1 MSKLISMYETLDKT
15 ELSYSGGPEKTLS
28 FDVAVV
34 GGGGS
39 GVAAAVRAAQKGAK
53 VVLIEKMEKLGGN
66 SYFAGGLLSTTSKY
80 QKKLGMPD
88 KTEHY
93 IKTNFQKH
101 GYTLN
106 PGLIRRFIGNT
117 GTFYEWIA
125 DLGFDTEN
133 TRYVMDAVV
142 MIKDRKDPGILN
154 HPAYGPGSIG
164 STFVDLM
171 ASKLTELGVTVLT
184 STKVLELLMDDG
196 NITGVLARGMDAD
209 YRISAKAVVL
219 STGGFGGNV
228 EMLRK
233 YLPQYFSSDH
243 YFSHY
248 CLLSTTGD
256 GITMAEKVGAEI
268 GENISVGVEAM
279 CHIPGSYSIQCL
291 CKSPKTIIVNG
302 NGTRF
307 IAEDDTGK
315 GTFAMD
321 QQPEGIAYYLFTEE
335 KLKDTF
341 ADGLKKINFGD
352 REPSWEELLGDIQ
365 KEIGEGKILCGESL
379 SELAAQI
386 GCSAETLANTV
397 NVYGAYIEK
406 GHDDEL
412 LKDPEHLVSLGGGK
426 WYAAKLYRKFDVTM
440 GGVSINEN
448 LQVIRPDQTVIPG
461 LYATGDTASGW
472 MGKDYGPLFSS
483 FAWAMNSGYMAGEEA
498 AAFAK

>member
-1 MSKLISMYETLDKT
+1 MSKLISMYETLDKP
-15 ELSYSGGPEKTLS
+15 ELSYPGGEKINLS
-28 FDVAVV
+28 CDVVVV

-39 GVAAAVRAAQKGAK
+39 GVAAAVRAVQQGAK

-66 SYFAGGLLSTTSKY
+66 SYFAGGLLSTTSTF
-80 QKKLGMPD
+80 QREHGLPD

-106 PGLIRRFIGNT
+106 PKLIRRFIENT
-117 GTFYEWIA
+117 GTFYEWAA

-164 STFVDLM
+164 STLVDLM
-171 ASKLTELGVTVLT
+171 ASQHEKLGVTVLT
-184 STKVLELLMDDG
+184 STKVMELKIDHG
-196 NITGVLARGMDAD
+196 AVSGVIARGAETE
-209 YRISAKAVVL
+209 YHISSKAVIL
-219 STGGFGGNV
+219 STGGFGGNM
-228 EMLRK
+228 EMLKK
-233 YLPQYFSSDH
+233 YLPQYFTSNN
-243 YFSHY
+243 YFTHY

-256 GITMAEKVGAEI
+256 GIAMAEQAGAEI

-279 CHIPGSYSIQCL
+279 CHIPGSYSVQCL
-291 CKSPKTIIVNG
+291 CKSPKTVIVNG
-302 NGTRF
+302 DGRRF

-315 GTFAMD
+315 GTFVMD
-321 QQPEGIAYYLFTEE
+321 QQPEGIGYYLFTEE
-335 KLKDTF
+335 KLQETF
-341 ADGLKKINFGD
+341 ADGLKMINFGD
-352 REPSWEELLGDIQ
+352 REPCWEELLSDIQ
-365 KEIGEGKILCGESL
+365 QEIMEGKILCGESL
-379 SELAAQI
+379 SDLADKI
-386 GCSAETLANTV
+386 GCDPAALQNTV
-397 NVYGAYIEK
+397 DVYHGYVAK
-406 GHDDEL
+406 KHDDEL
-412 LKDPEHLVSLGGGK
+412 LKAPEHLVPLGDGK

-448 LQVIRPDQTVIPG
+448 LQVIRPDKSVIPG

>member
-1 MSKLISMYETLDKT
+1 MSKLISMYETLDKP
-15 ELSYSGGPEKTLS
+15 ELSYPGGPEQILS
-28 FDVAVV
+28 CDVVVV

-39 GVAAAVRAAQKGAK
+39 GVTAAVRAAQKGAK

-66 SYFAGGLLSTTSKY
+66 SYFAGGLLSTTSKF
-80 QKKLGMPD
+80 QREQGLPD

-106 PGLIRRFIGNT
+106 PALIRRFIGNT

-125 DLGFDTEN
+125 GLGFDTEN
-133 TRYVMDAVV
+133 TRYVMDSVV
-142 MIKDRKDPGILN
+142 MIKERKDPGILN

-164 STFVDLM
+164 STLVDLM
-171 ASKLTELGVTVLT
+171 ASKLSELGVSVLT
-184 STKVLELLMDDG
+184 STKVLELQTENEG
-196 NITGVLARGMDAD
+196 ISGIIARGLEAD

-219 STGGFGGNV
+219 STGGFGGNMD
-228 EMLRK
+228 MLRK
-233 YLPQYFSSDH
+233 YLPQYFNSDN
-243 YFSHY
+243 YITHY

-256 GITMAEKVGAEI
+256 GIAMAEKVGAEI
-268 GENISVGVEAM
+268 GENISVGVEAV
-279 CHIPGSYSIQCL
+279 CHIPGTYSVQCL

-302 NGTRF
+302 DGKRF
-307 IAEDDTGK
+307 IDEDDTGK
-315 GTFAMD
+315 GTFVMD
-321 QQPEGIAYYLFTEE
+321 QQPEGIGYYLFTEE
-335 KLKDTF
+335 KLRDTF

-352 REPSWEELLGDIQ
+352 REPSWEELLGDIKQ
-365 KEIGEGKILCGESL
+365 EIKEGKILCGKSL
-379 SELAAQI
+379 DDLAERI
-386 GCSAETLANTV
+386 GCQPETLRNTV
-397 NVYGAYIEK
+397 SVYESYVTK
-406 GHDDEL
+406 GHDDDL
-412 LKDPEHLVSLGGGK
+412 LKEPEHLVPLGSGK

-448 LQVIRPDQTVIPG
+448 LQVIRPNQTVIPG

-498 AAFAK
+498 AAFTK